1 MRKNRGWQAERDRC
15 KDTEKETEKD
25 RDTDRYRETETEKIE
40 TGRDGGT

>member
-15 KDTEKETEKD
+15 KDTEKD